1 MNLPCVHVT
10 HIRRSR
16 KRYHQMI
23 SIALLIFKHTSFGIR
38 CLSNVRERQV
48 RNPLRNPA
56 GPKFGEMML
65 PRHTCHEVSSWLFC
79 RFTVVPPPPSPK
91 EKDDGSAFTACRKIV
106 PQYIES
112 LYEAQF
118 MHNTVSNFKIFHI
131 SIFIIYLFIIII
143 FFICLWR

>member
-1 MNLPCVHVT
+1 MGDTNGSLICIDGLSSWAKIRMFIALTKFTCASWFRAYLVT

-65 PRHTCHEVSSWLFC
+65 PRHMCHEIPHSGL
-79 RFTVVPPPPSPK
+79 
-91 EKDDGSAFTACRKIV
+91 ACF
-106 PQYIES
+106 Q
-112 LYEAQF
+112 
-118 MHNTVSNFKIFHI
+118 
-131 SIFIIYLFIIII
+131 
-143 FFICLWR
+143 